1 MVLRES
7 ELQDLETLNFYV
19 KFDRLSDGV
28 RGWLFDWLRENDI
41 EPEHVLR
48 VYWGKVV
55 MIDYIDR
62 KQRFGEHMIFTADN
76 PLV

>member
-1 MVLRES
+1 
-7 ELQDLETLNFYV
+7 
-19 KFDRLSDGV
+19 
-28 RGWLFDWLRENDI
+28 LFDWLRENDI